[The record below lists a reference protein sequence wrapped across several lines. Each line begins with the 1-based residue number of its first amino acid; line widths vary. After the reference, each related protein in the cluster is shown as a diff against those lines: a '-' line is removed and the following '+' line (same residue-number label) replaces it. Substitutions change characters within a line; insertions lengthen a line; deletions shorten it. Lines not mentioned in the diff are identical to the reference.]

1 MESSFDFSKDF
12 FLTSDE
18 EESDRY
24 NLSQSDEDGDEE

>member
-24 NLSQSDEDGDEE
+24 NLSQNSEDGDDK